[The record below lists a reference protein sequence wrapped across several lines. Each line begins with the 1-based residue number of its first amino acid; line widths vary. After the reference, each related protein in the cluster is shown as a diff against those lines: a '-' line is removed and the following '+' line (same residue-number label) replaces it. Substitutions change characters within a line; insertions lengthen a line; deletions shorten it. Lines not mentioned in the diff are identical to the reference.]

1 MPGVMVL
8 SGRPNK
14 ERPPTID
21 PFHTSHCAPIH
32 FHILP
37 KRHTLQISHCLI
49 RTSFGYVWVVF
60 VLCMIPLFYYL
71 AMSFYIG
78 DRFVLLVG
86 YVHAMFVLLYCSG
99 YVTSVTMVLWLSPVH
114 YSSWVRLV
122 FHVCYIFIESV
133 TFLPCVC
140 SINNTFGS

>member
-1 MPGVMVL
+1 
-8 SGRPNK
+8 
-14 ERPPTID
+14 
-21 PFHTSHCAPIH
+21 
-32 FHILP
+32 
-37 KRHTLQISHCLI
+37 
-49 RTSFGYVWVVF
+49 
-60 VLCMIPLFYYL
+60 MIPLFYYL

-86 YVHAMFVLLYCSG
+86 YVHAIFVLLYCSG